1 VKAHLTAYP
10 AGLTPPGASDLIVTD
25 IRGEDMF
32 FRHLGIGVAAA
43 MIAAVPNAAL
53 AQARA
58 DSGITYDCDT
68 AANHYSELVLP
79 AGAAP
84 FTVTGKVK
92 LLSVVA
98 SKEYVPIAR
107 LSISNASGQPGP
119 ADEGWAGFECMVA
132 PAAKGKTPTISA
144 LAFSRREVGKEN
156 DVDIAGAPSG
166 EDVPFTLAYDGA
178 RVSVNVD
185 GHTKQFEFVSSKPVV
200 RIVCSTGEFLYSD
213 ILIRPRR

>member
-1 VKAHLTAYP
+1 
-10 AGLTPPGASDLIVTD
+10 
-25 IRGEDMF
+25 MF
-32 FRHLGIGVAAA
+32 FRHLGICVAAA
-43 MIAAVPNAAL
+43 TIAAVPNAAL
-53 AQARA
+53 AQAKA

-92 LLSVVA
+92 LMNIVA
-98 SKEYVPIAR
+98 SKEYVPMAR

-119 ADEGWAGFECMVA
+119 SDEGWAGFEFMVV
-132 PAAKGKTPTISA
+132 PAAKGKAPPISA
-144 LAFSRREVGKEN
+144 IAFSRREVGKEN
-156 DVDIAGAPSG
+156 DVEIAGAPSG
-166 EDVPFTLAYDGA
+166 ENVPFTLDYDGA

-185 GHTKQFEFVSSKPVV
+185 GHAKQFEFVSSKPVV

-213 ILIRPRR
+213 LVIQPRR